1 MITLR
6 KRFAGSRASRHM
18 LLPAM
23 LFLVVAVTSVAAGE
37 ARRLFFGDEPAVV
50 VDAVATAE
58 AVERSGA

>member
-23 LFLVVAVTSVAAGE
+23 LFLLVAVTSVGGGE
-37 ARRLFFGDEPAVV
+37 VARLFFSDEPAGA
-50 VDAVATAE
+50 VDTVATAE
-58 AVERSGA
+58 TVERSGA